1 MDLTVDGEV
10 PVAIAGAFYLEG
22 ERAFPLDPGFHP
34 GSLFQGQDPAT
45 GGVMVFQEDA
55 GIVAVVVVLQV
66 GRDPVHVAAGGEGQI
81 RVGGGVEF
89 AIATRLA
96 LGDTDQAVF
105 GVAEIVVD
113 AVIGQVPEKR
123 SVPYSFAYFLQERE
137 CPLLI
142 PANRSSVPSGCR
154 ATDHEERSGLDSP
167 STNPS
172 SFVVPLGD

>member
-89 AIATRLA
+89 AIATRLT
-96 LGDTDQAVF
+96 LGDPDQTVF
-105 GVAEIVVD
+105 GVVEVVVD
-113 AVIGQVPEKR
+113 AVIAQIAGKR
-123 SVPYSFAYFLQERE
+123 SRRNKFT
-137 CPLLI
+137 I
-142 PANRSSVPSGCR
+142 
-154 ATDHEERSGLDSP
+154 
-167 STNPS
+167 
-172 SFVVPLGD
+172 